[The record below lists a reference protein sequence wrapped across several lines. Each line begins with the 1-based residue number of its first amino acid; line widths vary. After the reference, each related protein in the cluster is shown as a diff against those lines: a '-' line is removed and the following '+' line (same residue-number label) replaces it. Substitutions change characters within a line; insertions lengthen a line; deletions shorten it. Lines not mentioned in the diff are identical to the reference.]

1 MWPIALGFGL
11 LLFSLLV
18 TVIVCSRMNDPL
30 PLPDPLGAPAHRAAP
45 EQPVRETVET

>member
-11 LLFSLLV
+11 LLFGLFG

-30 PLPDPLGAPAHRAAP
+30 PLPDPLGAPAHRADP
-45 EQPVRETVET
+45 EQTVREIFET